1 MAGGFTPPSQ
11 AARSRDEEEWTSAAR
26 LSGESRSSRGPARAE
41 REDDGDE
48 EEGFADEEPRRS
60 SRRPRAYNQ
69 HLGGTDGPDWERP
82 RRYEAY
88 PTIRTRVGLPRV
100 RVPGA
105 LAMVGLLAVLALA
118 LFFLPGMINLGGS
131 RTPAGSAPAS
141 SSPRPSVSVAP
152 TEPPAPT
159 PELYTIKKGD
169 TLSKIAAAHGIT
181 VEELL
186 AANPSIKDPNKIGLG
201 QQIIIPSPSDAPP
214 DTVGESTTP

>member
-1 MAGGFTPPSQ
+1 
-11 AARSRDEEEWTSAAR
+11 
-26 LSGESRSSRGPARAE
+26 
-41 REDDGDE
+41 
-48 EEGFADEEPRRS
+48 
-60 SRRPRAYNQ
+60 
-69 HLGGTDGPDWERP
+69 
-82 RRYEAY
+82 
-88 PTIRTRVGLPRV
+88 
-100 RVPGA
+100 
-105 LAMVGLLAVLALA
+105 MVGLLAVLALA

-131 RTPAGSAPAS
+131 RAPTSSAPAS

-159 PELYTIKKGD
+159 PELYTIKKND

-214 DTVGESTTP
+214 DTVGESTAP